1 MNRRDFLLASVAA
14 MAAAGTLR
22 AAPGASVS
30 ATRRVRVACFSKTG
44 NTRAVADLIAQ
55 ALGADVA
62 EIRPAVPYPAD
73 YQAAVDR
80 SRAELESGET
90 VAIAPV
96 ALGDFDV
103 LFVGSPNWWG
113 TVAPPAATF
122 LRTAPLKGKLVVP
135 FFTHGGGG
143 IQRCGLDASRILEAR
158 GAPAPRPN
166 LPQRR
171 GHPPNGRR
179 LAGHAR
185 PRRRPAR
192 LRGRPARPLPPRP
205 AERRQRRP
213 LLRPLVGRPPHRHGR
228 AQLPHRQRHLR
239 ARLP

>member
-22 AAPGASVS
+22 ADAPA
-30 ATRRVRVACFSKTG
+30 APRRVRVACFSKTG

-80 SRAELESGET
+80 SRMELESGET

-96 ALGDFDV
+96 ALDDFDV

-113 TVAPPAATF
+113 TVAPPVATF

-158 GAPAPRPN
+158 GA
-166 LPQRR
+166 
-171 GHPPNGRR
+171 
-179 LAGHAR
+179 
-185 PRRRPAR
+185 
-192 LRGRPARPLPPRP
+192 RPLPAQTFPGGAATRQTVADWLATLDLAADPLAFADVPRGP
-205 AERRQRRP
+205 FP
-213 LLRPLVGRPPHRHGR
+213 LGQPNVANARYFSGRSWVAPLTAMAALNCPKD
-228 AQLPHRQRHLR
+228 
-239 ARLP
+239 